1 MKNNLFFLKHF
12 YLKVF
17 SLSLLFSILYL
28 YFPSFSKN
36 LESNDKFHR
45 LTFNEKLLGNS
56 FAFYDTR
63 KKLIEAPANGLS
75 VKALSSI
82 DKVEKL
88 IQVYLSSG
96 DINVKL
102 TDAFSGSINQKS
114 SVTDE
119 NISSFLNAYR
129 NFSIDKI
136 QIELR
141 KSEDLFGSWAV
152 FAAQGHRGKPVIY
165 LNEKA
170 SLHLSED
177 QLVNLILEEIG
188 HWIDF
193 KINGSFDTPGYEG
206 QLFAALV
213 QNGTVSDSFR
223 KRLLEENDHL
233 SLTIEGQEIQA
244 ELASIIF
251 STAGYSRNAFELSL
265 RKSFK
270 AKKKAVIIK
279 EE

>member
-1 MKNNLFFLKHF
+1 M
-12 YLKVF
+12 F
-17 SLSLLFSILYL
+17 SLSLLFSIF

-36 LESNDKFHR
+36 FESTDEFHR

-56 FAFYDTR
+56 FVFYDTR
-63 KKLIEAPANGLS
+63 KNLIEAPVNGFS
-75 VKALSSI
+75 VKALRSI

-119 NISSFLNAYR
+119 NISYFLNAYR
-129 NFSIDKI
+129 NFSTDKI

-165 LNEKA
+165 LNEK
-170 SLHLSED
+170 
-177 QLVNLILEEIG
+177 
-188 HWIDF
+188 
-193 KINGSFDTPGYEG
+193 
-206 QLFAALV
+206 
-213 QNGTVSDSFR
+213 
-223 KRLLEENDHL
+223 
-233 SLTIEGQEIQA
+233 
-244 ELASIIF
+244 
-251 STAGYSRNAFELSL
+251 
-265 RKSFK
+265 
-270 AKKKAVIIK
+270 
-279 EE
+279 